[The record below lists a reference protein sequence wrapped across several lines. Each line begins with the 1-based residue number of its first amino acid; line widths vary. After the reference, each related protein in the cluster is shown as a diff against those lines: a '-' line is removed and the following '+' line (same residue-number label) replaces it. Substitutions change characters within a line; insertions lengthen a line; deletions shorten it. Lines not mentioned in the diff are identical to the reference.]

1 VKDAEAAL
9 KDIRIG
15 RVTWFEAV
23 VANGFDP
30 NAQIEQIALFNKLMD
45 KYEIILDCDP
55 RNMTLCGQEQP
66 AATEERT
73 PTSKAAPGAPRPAN
87 QSAKLSE
94 EDLGMIKELLVAGAS
109 NRARWDSPTR
119 MYLT

>member
-1 VKDAEAAL
+1 
-9 KDIRIG
+9 
-15 RVTWFEAV
+15 V

-55 RNMTLCGQEQP
+55 RNMTLRGQEQP

-73 PTSKAAPGAPRPAN
+73 PTSKAVSGAPRPAN
-87 QSAKLSE
+87 QSAKLSD
-94 EDLGMIKELLVAGAS
+94 EDLGMIKDLLVAGAT